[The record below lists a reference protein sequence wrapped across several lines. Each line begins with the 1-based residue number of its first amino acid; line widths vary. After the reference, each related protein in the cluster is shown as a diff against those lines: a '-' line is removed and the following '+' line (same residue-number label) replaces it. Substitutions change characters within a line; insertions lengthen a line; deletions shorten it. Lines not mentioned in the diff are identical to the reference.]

1 VHRIKTKKEIT
12 AINLVNKL
20 GNYKLEQHRLRVV
33 VDKDQEQ
40 HFFSYCIEGGT
51 LQGLRMAVG
60 TVFGLEQG
68 WGLSALEKRLAGAGL
83 VNVGGFPDF

>member
-1 VHRIKTKKEIT
+1 M
-12 AINLVNKL
+12 NLVNKL

-40 HFFSYCIEGGT
+40 HFFSYCIERGT
-51 LQGLRMAVG
+51 LEGLRMAVG

-83 VNVGGFPDF
+83 VCVGGFPDF